1 MSPPLL
7 QCAGEPGRELHLG
20 QRPALALP
28 LLGHSW
34 RFLQVFDLGASGP
47 LTSCILALLS
57 VSLSLFFHLV
67 IPVDH
72 FLSVC
77 LSAISLSLSP
87 HISLSV
93 SLSLTISLY
102 FFLSQYF
109 SPFFLSSYFSVS
121 ICLYLNLSLHLSLSL
136 SLSVTLSVSL
146 ALSLSLSVTNIY
158 LFVAVVVS

>member
-47 LTSCILALLS
+47 LTHHITSLTSYIS
-57 VSLSLFFHLV
+57 FSLSFSHYFPIFFSPS
-67 IPVDH
+67 I
-72 FLSVC
+72 FLS
-77 LSAISLSLSP
+77 
-87 HISLSV
+87 
-93 SLSLTISLY
+93 
-102 FFLSQYF
+102 
-109 SPFFLSSYFSVS
+109 FFLSSYFSVS